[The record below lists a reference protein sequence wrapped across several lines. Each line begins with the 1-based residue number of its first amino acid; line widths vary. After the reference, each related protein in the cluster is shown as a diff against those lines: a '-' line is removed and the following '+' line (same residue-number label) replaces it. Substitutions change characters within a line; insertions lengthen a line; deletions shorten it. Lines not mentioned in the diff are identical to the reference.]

1 MKKYIVEFK
10 MTDGTIVEMEFI
22 TDRIDWTI
30 EQYCR
35 NRSVAKH
42 QILEEGSSKS
52 KKMLFV

>member
-35 NRSVAKH
+35 NRSVANLLL
-42 QILEEGSSKS
+42 ICYGSIAQ
-52 KKMLFV
+52 

>member
-35 NRSVAKH
+35 NRSVVKH

-52 KKMLFV
+52 KKMLFG